1 MKRGWVAGAAGLLLT
16 ACSDGGSL
24 SPAAQRGRE
33 VYLAQCVA
41 CHHPSDPAKPGA
53 LGPPIK
59 GTPRPILEA
68 KLLKGAYPP
77 GYTPKR
83 DSRVMQ
89 PMPAL
94 ASEIDA
100 LAAYLE

>member
-1 MKRGWVAGAAGLLLT
+1 MKRGWIAVAGLVLV
-16 ACSDGGSL
+16 ACSDGSSL

-33 VYLAQCVA
+33 VYVAQCVA

-59 GTPRPILEA
+59 GTPKPVLEA
-68 KLLKGAYPP
+68 KVVKGTYPP

-94 ASEIDA
+94 APEIDA
-100 LAAYLE
+100 LAEFLK